1 MWKLECDILKNHRGI
16 HFGCWFS
23 LHSILFL
30 SPTSDYSKETPC
42 LDCLTRSSSHRTS
55 RFIMPCLVTQLNTE
69 RKTCSSHCCHWKVV
83 WLKWVLSVLRHC
95 KEAYWVWSWQ
105 LGSALKNSDFI
116 LWKHECVILKPTWE
130 KNLGV
135 WEKHLGC
142 LFFLHYRKLWFPAPD
157 FSEGTLI
164 LDLLTRISAHRTP
177 WLII

>member
-83 WLKWVLSVLRHC
+83 WLKWVLSVLRLQG
-95 KEAYWVWSWQ
+95 SM
-105 LGSALKNSDFI
+105 LG
-116 LWKHECVILKPTWE
+116 VILAIG
-130 KNLGV
+130 L
-135 WEKHLGC
+135 C
-142 LFFLHYRKLWFPAPD
+142 FAKLWFHPVKAWMCH
-157 FSEGTLI
+157 SETHLGKKFGSLRKTLCVLI
-164 LDLLTRISAHRTP
+164 LSSLPWVMVPRSWLFWRNTDLGSP
-177 WLII
+177 Y